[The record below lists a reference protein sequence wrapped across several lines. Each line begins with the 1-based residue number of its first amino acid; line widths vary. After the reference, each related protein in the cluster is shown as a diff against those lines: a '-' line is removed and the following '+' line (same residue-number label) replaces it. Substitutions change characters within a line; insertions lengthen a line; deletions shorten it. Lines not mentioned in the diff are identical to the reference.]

1 MERIKALVQ
10 RFVREEDGLEL
21 VEYAL
26 MAAVVVVVVVAGII
40 YLWHRVKD
48 RYDSTGDAINA
59 ETFDE
64 PTA

>member
-26 MAAVVVVVVVAGII
+26 MAAMVVVIAIAGAV
-40 YLWHRVKD
+40 YLWSRVTD
-48 RYDSTGDAINA
+48 RFDDTGKAVATPSTYVA
-59 ETFDE
+59 
-64 PTA
+64 P